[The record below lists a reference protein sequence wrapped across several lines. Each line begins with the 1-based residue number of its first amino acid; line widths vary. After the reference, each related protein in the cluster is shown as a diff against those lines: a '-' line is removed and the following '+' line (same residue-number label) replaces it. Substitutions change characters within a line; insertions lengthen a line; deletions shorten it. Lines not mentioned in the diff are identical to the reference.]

1 MEILIN
7 SFILTCLI
15 FAVGAFSQYVLNK
28 LLEKK

>member
-15 FAVGAFSQYVLNK
+15 FTVGAISQYVLNK